1 MTNRR
6 GSQALSGAI
15 FIVLLVAAWAALAP
29 IQFGGQT
36 AYVVVNGNSMWPVL
50 DWDDLVIL
58 RQASAY
64 QVGDIVAYHDP
75 KVGPVIHRIIEQEA
89 DRFVFK
95 GDHNDFIDPYH
106 PTQAELI
113 GKLWIR
119 LPIVGRYIEK
129 VRTPYILTF
138 FAAVIGMITMT
149 TIVTPSK
156 GPKNK
161 REQRPNHSAA
171 RQFGTNVADII
182 LVSGA
187 LAAAALV
194 LAVFAFT
201 RPTHLSITENI
212 DYQQMGTFSYSAPA
226 PPGVYDSEIVQ
237 TGEPIF
243 RRLIDQVTVNFEYR
257 LATDLPGPVYG
268 TYRLVAELSGVSGWK
283 RTIELQPE
291 TIFDNRTFVTT
302 STIDLSELQALLENF
317 EEQVDIHR
325 NTYKV
330 AIIPQVSVNGQIAGQ
345 ALEDT
350 FAPRLVFELSDL
362 QLQLIRTSD
371 ADPLKPSQ
379 SGQLS
384 RNIMQPNTL
393 SILGL
398 ELEVSTARAI
408 SLIILAL
415 SVSATEVLGL
425 LILYTAQRGEAA
437 KIQLKYGSMLIPVQN
452 GNLVTNA
459 KRRIVSIGSIDGLA
473 RIAEANGSM
482 ILHLTRGN
490 VDYYLV
496 QDADVLYCYRTS
508 SGNNRQFQK
517 APILQTQD
525 AWEI

>member
-1 MTNRR
+1 MTNRK
-6 GSQALSGAI
+6 SQVLSGTV
-15 FIVLLVAAWAALAP
+15 FIILLVAAWMALAP

-36 AYVVVNGNSMWPVL
+36 AYIVINGNSMWPIL
-50 DWDDLVIL
+50 NWDDLVIL

-89 DRFVFK
+89 DRFIFK

-106 PTQAELI
+106 PIQTELI

-119 LPIVGRYIEK
+119 LPVVGRYVEK

-138 FAAVIGMITMT
+138 LAAVMGIITMN
-149 TIVTPSK
+149 TITKSPK

-161 REQRPNHSAA
+161 REQRSNHSTT
-171 RQFGTNVADII
+171 RQFGANIADIL
-182 LVSGA
+182 LVSGV
-187 LAAAALV
+187 LAAASLV

-201 RPTHLSITENI
+201 RPTHLYTTENI
-212 DYQQMGTFSYSAPA
+212 DYQHTGTFSYSAPA

-243 RRLIDQVTVNFEYR
+243 RRLIDEVTVNFEYR
-257 LATDLPGPVYG
+257 LATDLPGPVSG
-268 TYRLVAELSGVSGWK
+268 TYHLIAELGGLSGWK

-291 TIFDNRTFVTT
+291 TVFDNRTFVTT
-302 STIDLSELQALLENF
+302 STIDLSDIQALLENF
-317 EEQVDIHR
+317 EKQVDIHR
-325 NTYKV
+325 NTYKI

-350 FAPRLVFELSDL
+350 FAPRLVFEFSDL
-362 QLQLIRTSD
+362 QLQLANS
-371 ADPLKPSQ
+371 ADSIKPFQ

-384 RNIMQPNTL
+384 RTITQPNTL

-398 ELEVSTARAI
+398 NLDVSTARVI
-408 SLIILAL
+408 SLIALAL
-415 SVSATEVLGL
+415 SVSVSEVLGL
-425 LILYTAQRGEAA
+425 LIFYTTRKGESA

-452 GNLVTNA
+452 GNLVTDA

-473 RIAEANGSM
+473 KIAETNGSM

-496 QDADVLYCYRTS
+496 KSADALYCYRTS
-508 SGNNRQFQK
+508 SSNNRQFQK
-517 APILQTQD
+517 SPILQTQD
-525 AWEI
+525 AWEV